1 MRTSFRPLELV
12 SDLIPLGLI
21 AALLAIALLAPARAD
36 EKASGLRPEAAQIIN
51 IGYVN
56 GVAYYTS
63 EEDGYHVVATLS
75 VAGGAPIRVAAT
87 LQPEQAVSF
96 SVPGAV
102 ETAESVVEIARHG
115 DRLTVSSP
123 VRLVLN

>member
-1 MRTSFRPLELV
+1 MRTTFRPLELL

-21 AALLAIALLAPARAD
+21 AALLAIALLVPARA
-36 EKASGLRPEAAQIIN
+36 EERSSGLRPEAAQVIN

-56 GVAYYTS
+56 GVAYYTD
-63 EEDGYHVVATLS
+63 EADGYHVVATLS

-102 ETAESVVEIARHG
+102 ETSPSVVEIARRG
-115 DRLTVSSP
+115 DRVTVTNP
-123 VRLVLN
+123 AQLVFN